1 MLPTHPPYRLG
12 LAAIVL
18 AIAACSPAQPG
29 PPSQLVQPGDTTV
42 HVVQPSIEP
51 FDESQLSRL
60 KVPDGFKVTVFA
72 KGLGNPRMMAI
83 ADDGT
88 VYVTRRATG
97 DVIALVDADGNGQAD
112 AAPRVVATGLL
123 GVNGITIRDN
133 RLYVALSAEVR
144 SADIQEDGSL
154 ATPKAV
160 MSGLPDPGQHPS
172 WNVAF
177 GPDGKMYV
185 SVGSPC
191 NDCVPLNE
199 TYATILRADADGQNR
214 TIFARGLR
222 NTFGFDWHP
231 TTNELWGMDHGVDWR
246 GDVQP
251 PEELNRIV
259 EGRHYGWPFCFGAKE
274 VDGMSHFQPPD
285 GRTRAQFCADTEPAA
300 LTYAAHAAPMAL
312 RFYRGDQFPLEYKS
326 DAFVTFHGSWNRE
339 QPSGYN
345 VARLRFENGKP
356 SKFEDFVTGFLSA
369 DGKSVFGRPCG
380 LVQTENGDM
389 LFTDDANGVIYQV
402 AYTR

>member
-1 MLPTHPPYRLG
+1 MLPNHPSYRLG
-12 LAAIVL
+12 IAAIVL

-29 PPSQLVQPGDTTV
+29 PPSQLVQPGDAAV
-42 HVVQPSIEP
+42 HVAQPSIEP
-51 FDESQLSRL
+51 FNESQLSRL
-60 KVPDGFKVTVFA
+60 KVPEGFQVKVFA

-88 VYVTRRATG
+88 LYVTRRETG

-112 AAPRVVATGLL
+112 AAPRVVATGLVGL
-123 GVNGITIRDN
+123 NGITIRDSKVY
-133 RLYVALSAEVR
+133 LALSTEVR
-144 SADIQEDGSL
+144 TADLQEDGSL
-154 ATPKAV
+154 ATPKPL
-160 MSGLPDPGQHPS
+160 MGGLPDPGQHPS
-172 WNVAF
+172 WSVAF
-177 GPDGKMYV
+177 GPDEKLYL

-199 TYATILRADADGQNR
+199 AYATILRADADGQNR
-214 TIFARGLR
+214 VIFARGLR
-222 NTFGFDWHP
+222 NTIGFDWHP

-246 GDVQP
+246 GDAQP
-251 PEELNRIV
+251 PEELNRIAQ
-259 EGRHYGWPFCFGAKE
+259 GRHYGWPFCYGAKE
-274 VDGMSHFQPPD
+274 ADGMSPHQPPD
-285 GRTRAQFCADTEPAA
+285 GRTREAFCADTEPAA
-300 LTYAAHAAPMAL
+300 LTYAAHAAPMAM
-312 RFYRGDQFPLEYKS
+312 RFYRSDQFPLDYKS

-339 QPSGYN
+339 KPSGYN

-380 LVQTENGDM
+380 LVQTDSGEL

>member
-1 MLPTHPPYRLG
+1 MLPNHPPYRLG
-12 LAAIVL
+12 IAAIVL
-18 AIAACSPAQPG
+18 AIAACSPAQPS
-29 PPSQLVQPGDTTV
+29 PPAQLVQPGDQTV

-51 FDESQLSRL
+51 FDESQISRL
-60 KVPDGFKVTVFA
+60 KVPAGFKIQVFA

-88 VYVTRRATG
+88 IYVTRRSTG
-97 DVIALVDADGNGQAD
+97 DVVALKDDDGNGQAD

-133 RLYVALSAEVR
+133 KVYVAMSTEVR

-154 ATPKAV
+154 QTPKTV
-160 MSGLPDPGQHPS
+160 IGGLPDPGQHPS

-177 GPDGKMYV
+177 GPDEKMYV

-214 TIFARGLR
+214 QIFAKGLR

-231 TTNELWGMDHGVDWR
+231 LTSELWGMDHGVDWR

-251 PEELNRIV
+251 PEELNRIK
-259 EGRHYGWPFCFGAKE
+259 EGGDYGWPFCYGAKQ
-274 VDGMSHFQPPD
+274 VDAMSHFQPHD
-285 GRTRAQFCADTEPAA
+285 GRTREAYCEATEPAT
-300 LTYAAHAAPMAL
+300 LTYDAHAAPMAL
-312 RFYRGDQFPLEYKS
+312 RFYRADQFPLEYKA

-339 QPSGYN
+339 KPAGYN
-345 VARLRFENGKP
+345 VVRLRFENSQP
-356 SKFEDFVTGFLSA
+356 SKFEDFVTGFLAA

-380 LVQTENGDM
+380 LAQTEEGEL
-389 LFTDDANGVIYQV
+389 LFTDDANGVIYRV
-402 AYTR
+402 TYPS